1 MLIRRCT
8 IFAAGCSMLFI
19 VSPSRALPPPSSVYS
34 NGTFVSQ
41 SADASGALTQRASEN
56 GIFACSFG
64 VANTDE
70 RARHLRNFRC
80 FENSTLRST
89 IAEPPG
95 SDVLISNAGFILFCE
110 PVGHAESEMNLY
122 CYSAGTGREL
132 FKKHFINSQLF
143 GFSPKG
149 TSFGIGSSTE
159 LTVIDL
165 NTGNTVTCLF
175 NNGCQFAISPDEA
188 YVAVAC
194 ENELVLFSRANGVRT
209 GSVSTGMVYTRRIS
223 ISPDGK
229 STAIVDKRNLRVYS
243 LPRLS
248 SIFNDTLTG
257 KYSFNDAQI
266 DGNMIYTGIHYRD
279 ETTAKGFLKTY
290 DLADR
295 SSRLELKASAPIDR
309 QRCPPQGLR
318 KTTTASPY
326 PQIPWPFSPQNQAHM
341 IWNNYEC
348 LNTATNGDTVDAYLH
363 QGVDMHCPAYTNEYA
378 VMNGIVKCRLTFASN
393 PTIYWRIA
401 TAEAQDTGW
410 SNGWLYAHLVQN
422 TIQFNVGDT
431 VHTGDYIAQIVPWD
445 TVGGHTHFARIR
457 DHGQVWTYNAPSDEW
472 GIVYNPEL
480 SLTPMGDTKAPIIV
494 QARTGI
500 SKFAY
505 CTNETF
511 TYQTPSSLTGN
522 IDIIV
527 KCFDTIG
534 TSDFRQP
541 AFAIYYWIKRRDNGL
556 MVKDTTRGEWRNHY
570 YPMYETTEYHAWAE
584 MQYKVDLSNFPPG
597 GWFNRTR
604 TFAHIITNRCGDSI
618 ITPGDKDSCL
628 HTNTYA
634 RTWHRLF
641 VKACDASGNCTVDS
655 EDVYFAA
662 GVGVTEAKTPVQELQ
677 PMQIVSG
684 RSFSGLKI
692 SFALPPE
699 AGDHSLRLYDLAGN
713 EVAILARGDE
723 RTGPHTVFW
732 NGCDHNGRPLG
743 FGTYLCVLAVKGLTA
758 VKKIAYC
765 R

>member
-8 IFAAGCSMLFI
+8 LFAAVCSMLFI
-19 VSPSRALPPPSSVYS
+19 VSTSGALPPPSSVYS
-34 NGTFVSQ
+34 NGTFVSL
-41 SADASGALTQRASEN
+41 SADTSGALTRRASEN
-56 GIFACSFG
+56 GSFTCSFE
-64 VANTDE
+64 VANAGE
-70 RARHLRNFRC
+70 RARQLRNFRC
-80 FENSTLRST
+80 FENSALRST

-110 PVGHAESEMNLY
+110 PVGNAESEMNLY
-122 CYSAGTGREL
+122 CYAAGSGREL
-132 FKKHFINSQLF
+132 FKKHFMNSQLF
-143 GFSPKG
+143 GFSPMG
-149 TSFGIGSSTE
+149 TSFGIGSSTD
-159 LTVIDL
+159 LAVIDL
-165 NTGNTVTCLF
+165 NTGNTITCLF
-175 NNGCQFAISPDEA
+175 KIGCQFAISEDEA
-188 YVAVAC
+188 YVVVAC

-229 STAIVDKRNLRVYS
+229 SAAIVDKRNLRVYS
-243 LPRLS
+243 LPG
-248 SIFNDTLTG
+248 LTPLFSDILNG

-266 DGNMIYTGIHYRD
+266 NGNTLYAGIQYRD
-279 ETTAKGFLKTY
+279 ETAAKGFLKTY

-295 SSRLELKASAPIDR
+295 SSRLELKASAPTDR
-309 QRCPPQGLR
+309 QKCPPPGLK

-326 PQIPWPFSPQNQAHM
+326 PQIPWPFSPQNQPHT
-341 IWNNYEC
+341 IWNDYEC
-348 LNTATNGDTVDAYLH
+348 LNTATNGDTAGAYLH
-363 QGVDMHCPAYTNEYA
+363 QGVDVYCPAYTQAYA
-378 VMNGIVKCRLTFASN
+378 VADGIVKCRLTFASN
-393 PTIYWRIA
+393 PSIYWRIA
-401 TAEAQDTGW
+401 TSETQNSGW
-410 SNGWLYAHLVQN
+410 STGWLYAHLVQS

-445 TVGGHTHFARIR
+445 SVGGHIHFARIR
-457 DHGQVWTYNAPSDEW
+457 DTGTVWTYAAPGNEW

-480 SLTPMGDTKAPIIV
+480 SLTPMGDTKAPIII

-511 TYQTPSSLTGN
+511 TYQTPGNLTGN

-534 TSDFRQP
+534 TSNFRHP
-541 AFAIYYWIKRRDNGL
+541 AFAIYYWIKRRDNGQ

-570 YPMYETTEYHAWAE
+570 YPMYEATEYHPWAL
-584 MQYKVDLSNFPPG
+584 MQYKVDVATFPPG
-597 GWFNRTR
+597 DWFNRAR
-604 TFAHIITNRCGDSI
+604 TFAHIITNRSGDSI
-618 ITPGDKDSCL
+618 ITAGDKDSSL
-628 HTNTYA
+628 HTNTYT

-641 VKACDASGNCTVDS
+641 VKVCDASGNCTVDS

-662 GVGVTEAKTPVQELQ
+662 GVGVADEKTPVQELQ

-692 SFALPPE
+692 TFALPSG
-699 AGDHSLRLYDLAGN
+699 AGDISLRLYDLAGN
-713 EVAILARGDE
+713 EVVTLARGDG
-723 RTGPHTVFW
+723 RAGPHMVFW
-732 NGCDHNGRPLG
+732 NGSDHNGRPLG
-743 FGTYLCVLAVKGLTA
+743 YGTYLCVLTTKGLTA
-758 VKKIAYC
+758 VRRITYC